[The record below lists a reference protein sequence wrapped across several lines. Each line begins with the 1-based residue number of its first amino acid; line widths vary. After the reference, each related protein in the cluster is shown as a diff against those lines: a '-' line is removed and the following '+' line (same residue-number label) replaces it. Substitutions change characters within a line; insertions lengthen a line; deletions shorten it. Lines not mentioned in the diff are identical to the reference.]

1 MGEER
6 PVPDEFYKS
15 LGAFNATVR
24 GVAPHVIEVETDSGA
39 ILFADADR
47 VAEVACF
54 RGSRAAG
61 RVYFS
66 SRGY

>member
-1 MGEER
+1 MSR
-6 PVPDEFYKS
+6 WAR
-15 LGAFNATVR
+15 LTR
-24 GVAPHVIEVETDSGA
+24 RCWGVAPHVIEVETDSGA

-54 RGSRAAG
+54 RGSRVRW